1 MGNSF
6 SFKLDCSV
14 RELERM
20 LNNAYQEMRVE
31 SIDDIRSSAPYAVA
45 ISGKAALLSPFL
57 YQVNIYIWEDNDDS
71 VTLEIEPIGD
81 GAFVYIRTSLN
92 QEQGVYREL
101 KSSKKKASKLIELLG
116 L

>member
-31 SIDDIRSSAPYAVA
+31 SIDDIRSSAPYARPLT
-45 ISGKAALLSPFL
+45 KH
-57 YQVNIYIWEDNDDS
+57 
-71 VTLEIEPIGD
+71 
-81 GAFVYIRTSLN
+81 
-92 QEQGVYREL
+92 
-101 KSSKKKASKLIELLG
+101 KSAV
-116 L
+116 